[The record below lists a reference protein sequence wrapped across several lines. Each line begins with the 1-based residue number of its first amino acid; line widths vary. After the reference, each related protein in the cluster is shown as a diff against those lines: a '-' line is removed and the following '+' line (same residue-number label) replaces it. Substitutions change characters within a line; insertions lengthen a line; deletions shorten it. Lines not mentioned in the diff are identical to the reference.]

1 MVTKGSR
8 VVSSSAEEADKPR
21 RREVDELSRVAVLA
35 AFQPFEYGAER
46 LPPRSFVLLEGPR
59 LPGQPG
65 NAPREPRPTL
75 RRENAP
81 AEEAVRTL
89 EPRVFSSALEQLL
102 QRRVQRLRL
111 LQGEK
116 DLCRKTVG

>member
-1 MVTKGSR
+1 V
-8 VVSSSAEEADKPR
+8 
-21 RREVDELSRVAVLA
+21 
-35 AFQPFEYGAER
+35 
-46 LPPRSFVLLEGPR
+46 
-59 LPGQPG
+59 
-65 NAPREPRPTL
+65 PREPCATL

-111 LQGEK
+111 LQG
-116 DLCRKTVG
+116 